1 ESARA
6 HPGRGEGGF
15 DSGMA
20 GADHDNVVEHGT
32 CLESDRGSIMA
43 RRPSLAK
50 HAASMFHVKHR
61 KRGPAHAD
69 GSLRAE
75 TRAEPCSAARPL
87 SRSRERLGYHLVGL
101 YNILLGRSGVGI
113 KDPLQASER

>member
-1 ESARA
+1 DLAHQMALADSADRGITGHLADMVEVEREHESARA

-75 TRAEPCSAARPL
+75 
-87 SRSRERLGYHLVGL
+87 
-101 YNILLGRSGVGI
+101 
-113 KDPLQASER
+113 